1 MTWSDRSAAASPARR
16 FRRLT
21 PEARAATLVEA
32 GFACLARGG
41 ITAFTVDNICREA
54 MTSRGLIGHHF
65 RSKDGLLAAVYAEAY
80 RRTLAGLVV
89 GEESSCELAD
99 LIERAIAG
107 DGADPA
113 TLRVW
118 LALWGEVAVNPELAA
133 EHRKQYARYRV
144 TLAGAIAR
152 LADRR
157 SLDVDAG
164 LLAGSL
170 IALIDGLWLE
180 RCLAPDMMST
190 DRSRQTCHAFME
202 PIPGPLAD

>member
-1 MTWSDRSAAASPARR
+1 MTWPDGSATPAPR
-16 FRRLT
+16 FRRLA
-21 PEARAATLVEA
+21 PEARAAMLVQA
-32 GFACLARGG
+32 GFTCLARGG

-54 MTSRGLIGHHF
+54 MASRGLIGHHF
-65 RSKDGLLAAVYAEAY
+65 GSKDGLLAAVYAEAY
-80 RRTLAGLVV
+80 RRVLADLVV
-89 GEESSCELAD
+89 EGEAAPELAD

-118 LALWGEVAVNPELAA
+118 LALWGEVAVNPGLAA
-133 EHRKQYARYRV
+133 EHRKQYARYRA

-157 SLDVDAG
+157 SRTVDAD

-170 IALIDGLWLE
+170 IALIDGLWLK
-180 RCLAPDMMST
+180 RCLAPELMST
-190 DRSRQTCHAFME
+190 DRSRQTCHALME
-202 PIPGPLAD
+202 PIFGPLVG